1 MAQRKCKY
9 KRKHRLKNGVG
20 VVIVFKG
27 VGGCDLGKAA
37 FRLCLYDAE
46 YRELKQQQRRWLR
59 KRHLKSEFVPLQT
72 LSRLFHLVQFVKCW
86 PIVCDIQKQTLT
98 RFFFKELLA
107 VEWRSRKLKL
117 LQSAWCSVVQVK
129 YPAGV

>member
-20 VVIVFKG
+20 VVIVLKG
-27 VGGCDLGKAA
+27 VGGCDLAKAA
-37 FRLCLYDAE
+37 FRLRLYDAE

-59 KRHLKSEFVPLQT
+59 KRHLKSEFVPIQT

-98 RFFFKELLA
+98 RFFLRSCWLLNGGQ
-107 VEWRSRKLKL
+107 EN
-117 LQSAWCSVVQVK
+117 
-129 YPAGV
+129 

>member
-1 MAQRKCKY
+1 MAQRKCEY

-27 VGGCDLGKAA
+27 VGGCDLAKAA
-37 FRLCLYDAE
+37 FRLRLYDAE

-59 KRHLKSEFVPLQT
+59 KRHLKSEFVPFQT

-98 RFFFKELLA
+98 RFFLRNCWLLNGGQ
-107 VEWRSRKLKL
+107 EN
-117 LQSAWCSVVQVK
+117 
-129 YPAGV
+129 

>member
-1 MAQRKCKY
+1 MAQGKCKH
-9 KRKHRLKNGVG
+9 KRKRRLKNGVG

-27 VGGCDLGKAA
+27 VGGCDLEKAA
-37 FRLCLYDAE
+37 FRLRLYDAE

-59 KRHLKSEFVPLQT
+59 KRHVKSEFVPFQT

-98 RFFFKELLA
+98 RLFLRSCRLLNGGQ
-107 VEWRSRKLKL
+107 EN
-117 LQSAWCSVVQVK
+117 
-129 YPAGV
+129 